1 MNRKTVRLKVT
12 FEVDYEVPA
21 DWDDDMILF
30 HVNESSSCMDNLLSL
45 RLEQSNAKGGFCTCG
60 KGEAVLIPIE
70 EWELEE
76 RKAREQEQ

>member
-1 MNRKTVRLKVT
+1 MKREVRLKVT

-30 HVNESSSCMDNLLSL
+30 HVNESSSCMDNLLAL
-45 RLEQSNAKGGFCTCG
+45 RLEQSKAKDGFCTCM
-60 KGEAVLIPIE
+60 KAEAVIVPIE

-76 RKAREQEQ
+76 RKARALE